1 MFSFSFLYLL
11 LNSECCFYR
20 WVSGWVSGKAGH
32 LSHCTVVCEQVPA
45 EGQRRLCRARWVM
58 ARPGLPFFDPSSWV
72 RWFECRSP
80 PWQTRLVLFCFF
92 FKCFLKGWLLFAV
105 ICTDTHVAS
114 LLIWLLFCFGLLV
127 WRAMG
132 VAWQQGVA
140 CGSSPVAEIVQGYM
154 SGEHWCL
161 QIEEG
166 CGLFFPFLCN
176 SKCWSLP
183 GTSVLY
189 HFGKT
194 AVMLFLTVLCWVL
207 GYNCEVSP
215 VCNFGFKTTFM
226 LTTSCV

>member
-1 MFSFSFLYLL
+1 M
-11 LNSECCFYR
+11 
-20 WVSGWVSGKAGH
+20 
-32 LSHCTVVCEQVPA
+32 
-45 EGQRRLCRARWVM
+45 
-58 ARPGLPFFDPSSWV
+58 
-72 RWFECRSP
+72 
-80 PWQTRLVLFCFF
+80 
-92 FKCFLKGWLLFAV
+92 
-105 ICTDTHVAS
+105 
-114 LLIWLLFCFGLLV
+114 
-127 WRAMG
+127 
-132 VAWQQGVA
+132 A
-140 CGSSPVAEIVQGYM
+140 CGSSPVAEIVQGCM
-154 SGEHWCL
+154 SREHWCL